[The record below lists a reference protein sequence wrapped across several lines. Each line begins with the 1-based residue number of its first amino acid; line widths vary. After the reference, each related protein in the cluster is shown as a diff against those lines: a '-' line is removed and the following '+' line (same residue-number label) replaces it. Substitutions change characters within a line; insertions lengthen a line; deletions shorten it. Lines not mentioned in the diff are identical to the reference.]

1 MTEEYEFINEMIS
14 DFEERNQFLKKYYP
28 YFKIIGDGTKVFQK
42 TSLEQLDIGFILLT
56 TLRFLVEENNFK
68 NRGVSYNEISDFL
81 YYLVNKAYLIVLPEL
96 EKAALTE
103 EVISMLTN
111 SGQPYEFHYYD
122 PTSQKKSISRITYMK
137 GEIDPLLGSLKYYI
151 TDSGIEFYLETK
163 EIKELNKISIQ
174 QVLLEKMVSSK
185 NFKGARQV
193 VQRITNQVAKLHL
206 MKREV
211 LNLINFNPVEGDK
224 LYGEFFSKS
233 MDWFDKE
240 EDYFINNL
248 KAVENAR
255 EKTSS
260 ADGLDTIRD
269 INALNDELKKAS
281 EKYGDLLS
289 EVVDLKKKVDEIRA
303 ARKIKVLK
311 TTFDYRNVVDKMIG
325 MDRSDDLALLM
336 SPFLES
342 KKKKFFDFKRIDS
355 LLNFRVSCEEDTE
368 VVVEEDIMEYIFD
381 DVVENERIKNNH
393 DKYIACLYSLL
404 NKNNE
409 ITLNEYNDYLES
421 VFTDKVFFN
430 GDYFSFLIAL
440 SGKTR
445 YVEEELNE
453 DISDLEESMKAFREK
468 TGHYIAFEIIFRP
481 EESIVL
487 RSGFQTT
494 NFIIRRLY
502 IND

>member
-1 MTEEYEFINEMIS
+1 MTEEYEFISEMIS
-14 DFEERNQFLKKYYP
+14 DLEERSQFLKKYYP
-28 YFKIIGDGTKVFQK
+28 YFKIIGDGTKTFWSN
-42 TSLEQLDIGFILLT
+42 SLEQFDVGFILLT

-68 NRGVSYNEISDFL
+68 NRGVSYHEISDFL
-81 YYLVNKAYLIVLPEL
+81 YYMVNKAYFVLLSET
-96 EKAALTE
+96 EKATLTE
-103 EVISMLTN
+103 EVITMLTG
-111 SGQPYEFHYYD
+111 SGQPYEFHYYE
-122 PTSQKKSISRITYMK
+122 PVSKKRSISRITYMK

-193 VQRITNQVAKLHL
+193 VGRITNQVAKLHL

-211 LNLINFNPVEGDK
+211 LNLISFNPIEGDK
-224 LYGEFFSKS
+224 LYSEFFSKS
-233 MDWFDKE
+233 MDWFDRE
-240 EDYFINNL
+240 EDYFGNNL

-255 EKTSS
+255 EKMSS

-289 EVVDLKKKVDEIRA
+289 EVVDLKKKVDENRA

-325 MDRSDDLALLM
+325 IDKSENLALLM
-336 SPFLES
+336 TPFLEG

-355 LLNFRVSCEEDTE
+355 LLNFKISL
-368 VVVEEDIMEYIFD
+368 EEDIETVVDEDMREYIFD
-381 DVVENERIKNNH
+381 DVIENERIKENH
-393 DKYIACLYSLL
+393 DKYISCLYSLFL
-404 NKNNE
+404 KLGE
-409 ITLNEYNDYLES
+409 FTLKEYNEYLEA
-421 VFTDKVFFN
+421 VFTDRIFFH

-445 YVEEELNE
+445 YLKEEISE
-453 DISDLEESMKAFREK
+453 DISALDESMKAFHER
-468 TGHYIAFEIIFRP
+468 TGEYIAFEIIFCP
-481 EESIVL
+481 EETIVL
-487 RSGFQTT
+487 KSGFQTT
-494 NFIIRRLY
+494 NFIFRRLF